1 MNRNCDTLFY
11 DDKVFFPLK
20 PFLEET
26 LDERKLFKV
35 GVLPGTILFPDIEE
49 SYHLLG
55 EDIKY
60 YNLKDGE
67 GLFLFLE
74 GQAKVTHKSNKL
86 QYAEPKIR
94 IVCELDP
101 KKQKA
106 LDDVKEKKKEFE
118 EKIEELLAEIA
129 EEEQFLQRTIKNLD
143 ELIEAERNSEF
154 PDPLTI
160 ERLQNRKSEAETASA
175 ERIARIR
182 CVEAP
187 EGQEPEEEPEA
198 EEDPLPA
205 DDATCEDKFKNPTP
219 KFIEDPPPVLERGIC
234 GLEKEIERLTQVIS
248 VINARHSQ
256 EVKEVVESTIR
267 HYIHNTVKI
276 SGIKLSI
283 IVKEISTVKEM
294 HKQSAD
300 DGVISI
306 EQHYLLAGVKDFSFF
321 EELFFKKPQLYIRF
335 IVEDSITKTVSN
347 SSILE
352 CLYPEKSLKDLSD
365 IYFQLQSC

>member
-11 DDKVFFPLK
+11 DKVLFPLK

-26 LDERKLFKV
+26 LDEGKLFKV

-74 GQAKVTHKSNKL
+74 GQAGVTHKSNKL

-106 LDDVKEKKKEFE
+106 LDDVEKKKKEFE
-118 EKIEELLAEIA
+118 EEIQELLAEIA
-129 EEEQFLQRTIKNLD
+129 EEEQILESIIEGLD
-143 ELIEAERNSEF
+143 ELIEAEKNSEF
-154 PDPLTI
+154 PDPLNI
-160 ERLQNRKSEAETASA
+160 KRLQNLKSEAETASA

-182 CVEAP
+182 CMEAP
-187 EGQEPEEEPEA
+187 EGQEPEEEPEP
-198 EEDPLPA
+198 EDETLP
-205 DDATCEDKFKNPTP
+205 DDASCEDKFKNPTP
-219 KFIEDPPPVLERGIC
+219 KIIKDPPPVLEMGIC
-234 GLEKEIERLTQVIS
+234 GLEKEIERLSPLKQAIL
-248 VINARHSQ
+248 ARYNQ
-256 EVKEVVESTIR
+256 EVKEVVESTIK

-294 HKQSAD
+294 HKQSAAD

-352 CLYPEKSLKDLSD
+352 CLYPKKSLKDLSD